1 MKVLFSGSRTWLAL
15 EPIRSFLEKLPRD
28 TVVVHGAAAGVD
40 NIAGDLA
47 RQLGMT
53 VREYPALAKGR
64 KWPSAGP
71 LRNRDILASEHP
83 YVDGTLI
90 DLAFFIHQDPELGKG
105 TKDMFELVK
114 AADPSIPYEK
124 FIGRGK

>member
-1 MKVLFSGSRTWLAL
+1 MKVLFSGSREWLSL
-15 EPIRSFLEKLPRD
+15 EPIKSILARLPRD
-28 TVVVHGAAAGVD
+28 TVVIHGAARGVD

-47 RQLGMT
+47 RQLGMV

-71 LRNRDILASEHP
+71 LRNRDMLASEHP
-83 YVDGTLI
+83 YVDGTFI
-90 DLAFFIHQDPELGKG
+90 DQAFFIHQDPGLGKG
-105 TKDMFELVK
+105 TKDMYELVL
-114 AADPSIPYEK
+114 AADPAILYEK